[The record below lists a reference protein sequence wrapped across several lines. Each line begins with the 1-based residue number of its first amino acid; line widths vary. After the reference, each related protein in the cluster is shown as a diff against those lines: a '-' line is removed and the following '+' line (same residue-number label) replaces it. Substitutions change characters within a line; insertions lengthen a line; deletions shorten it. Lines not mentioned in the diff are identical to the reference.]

1 MQAVLA
7 PAVAFVVALVLA
19 VSPTTAEA
27 RSASTERIIG
37 NVTIALDS
45 VTLVDAFATAT
56 VPEKERQ
63 TATNLLRDIDYALRR
78 ANGDLGRVPAAEQDA
93 DVKALLKRVADLTA
107 YRDKLAKN
115 LEASVKGGAELDK
128 QYRAYREDIK
138 PFKTALAV
146 FTIRPGS
153 TQQYDNMTATHLTV
167 GLERLA
173 KLDEMCTTKYKG
185 LEFNDRLGFQL
196 GVDPTT
202 DCKIA
207 ATRMEIATTL
217 VETGA
222 AADIASRV
230 KQIDAART
238 GLEAAEGHVRGLN
251 STSDLVFDTA
261 KATAA
266 LQARHEPMFKAIG
279 KTVPAGFMTPITT
292 AVAALWAEI
301 DRLAPTFEFPKK
313 LAHDGPAEAGAKKA
327 VATVFNGA
335 KVVKSGMEFAQWSVA
350 KNHIDIPTEQY
361 RTGVVLTKS
370 KADKWC
376 ALRTFTAHK
385 TYLGGGK
392 FEKSMTFTFAGSR
405 FQKCN

>member
-1 MQAVLA
+1 M
-7 PAVAFVVALVLA
+7 ALVLA
-19 VSPTTAEA
+19 WSPTTAEA
-27 RSASTERIIG
+27 RSANTQRIVG

-78 ANGDLGRVPAAEQDA
+78 ATGDLERIPADEQDA
-93 DVKALLKRVADLTA
+93 EVKALLKRVADLTI
-107 YRDKLAKN
+107 YRDKVAKN
-115 LEASVKGGAELDK
+115 LEASVKGGVELDK
-128 QYRAYREDIK
+128 QYRAYREDVK
-138 PFKTALAV
+138 PFKTALAA

-153 TQQYDNMTATHLTV
+153 TQQYDNMTATHVTV

-173 KLDEMCTTKYKG
+173 KLDELCTTKYKG

-207 ATRMEIATTL
+207 AKRVEIVTTI

-222 AADIASRV
+222 AADIAARV

-238 GLEAAEGHVRGLN
+238 GMVAADGHVQGLMG
-251 STSDLVFDTA
+251 SHDLVFDTA
-261 KATAA
+261 KGTAA

-279 KTVPAGFMTPITT
+279 KPLPAGFLAPITT
-292 AVAALWAEI
+292 AVAALWTEI

-313 LAHDGPAEAGAKKA
+313 LAHDGPAEAAARKE
-327 VATVFNGA
+327 VARVFDGA
-335 KVVKSGMEFAQWSVA
+335 KVLKSGMEFAQWSVA

-361 RTGVVLTKS
+361 RTGLVLTKS

-376 ALRTFTAHK
+376 VLRTFTAHK

-392 FEKSMTFTFAGSR
+392 FQQTMTFTFAGSR

>member
-1 MQAVLA
+1 MQTLLGTVAGVVL
-7 PAVAFVVALVLA
+7 ALVLGWA
-19 VSPTTAEA
+19 PATAEA
-27 RSASTERIIG
+27 RSPTTQRIIG

-45 VTLVDAFATAT
+45 VTLVDAFATST
-56 VPEKERQ
+56 VPEKDRG
-63 TATNLLRDIDYALRR
+63 TATNLLRDLDYALRR
-78 ANGDLGRVPAAEQDA
+78 ASDLGRVPADEQDA
-93 DVKALLKRVADLTA
+93 DVKVLLKRVADLTA

-115 LEASVKGGAELDK
+115 LEASIKGGAELDK
-128 QYRAYREDIK
+128 QYRAYRDDIK
-138 PFKTALAV
+138 PYKTALAA

-153 TQQYDNMTATHLTV
+153 TQQYDNLTAAHVTE
-167 GLERLA
+167 GLDRLA

-202 DCKIA
+202 DCSIA
-207 ATRMEIATTL
+207 AKRMEIATTL

-222 AADIASRV
+222 AADIAKRV

-238 GLEAAEGHVRGLN
+238 GLEAADGHIQGL
-251 STSDLVFDTA
+251 TTADDLVFDTA

-266 LQARHEPMFKAIG
+266 LQARHEPLFKAIG
-279 KTVPAGFMTPITT
+279 KTLPAGLLTPITT
-292 AVAALWAEI
+292 AVAALWAEV
-301 DRLAPTFEFPKK
+301 DRLAPTYEFPKK

-327 VATVFNGA
+327 VASVFKGA
-335 KVVKSGMEFAQWSVA
+335 KVTKSGMEFAQWSVA
-350 KNHIDIPTEQY
+350 KNHLDIPTEQY
-361 RTGVVLTKS
+361 RTGIVLTKS

-376 ALRTFTAHK
+376 VLRSFTAHK

-392 FEKSMTFTFAGSR
+392 YQQAMTFTFAGSR